1 MHGRFEFV
9 AVESMVKAT
18 EVIVRIVELNAK

>member
-9 AVESMVKAT
+9 AVESLQKRT
-18 EVIVRIVELNAK
+18 DVIIKIAELNAR